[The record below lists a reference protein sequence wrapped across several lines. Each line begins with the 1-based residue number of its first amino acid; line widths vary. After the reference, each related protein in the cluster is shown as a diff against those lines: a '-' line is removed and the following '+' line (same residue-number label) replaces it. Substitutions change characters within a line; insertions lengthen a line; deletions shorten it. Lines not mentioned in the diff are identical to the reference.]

1 MQGMLHGL
9 KHLALIAMILRAM
22 LPAGWMPASAV
33 PGEIAFTICSV
44 DSAAKQQ
51 HDAPARTDNHDK
63 PCAFTGAP
71 QLAAA
76 PDAPALA
83 LPAVHAAVAET
94 DRAIAARIAAQF
106 QPHSPRAPPLNA

>member
-1 MQGMLHGL
+1 MQGMLHSL
-9 KHLALIAMILRAM
+9 KHLALIAMILRAL
-22 LPAGWMPASAV
+22 LPAGWMPAAAS
-33 PGEIAFTICSV
+33 GEIAFTICSV
-44 DSAAKQQ
+44 DIAAKQQ
-51 HDAPARTDNHDK
+51 HDAPVQKDSHDK

-83 LPAVHAAVAET
+83 LPAVHVIAAGT
-94 DRAIAARIAAQF
+94 DRMRAARIAAQF

>member
-1 MQGMLHGL
+1 MQGMLHSL
-9 KHLALIAMILRAM
+9 KHLALIAMILRAL
-22 LPAGWMPASAV
+22 LPAGWMPATAA

-44 DSAAKQQ
+44 DLAAKHQ
-51 HDAPARTDNHDK
+51 HDAPAQKDSHDK

-83 LPAVHAAVAET
+83 LPVIHAFAANT
-94 DRAIAARIAAQF
+94 DRVLAARIAAQF

>member
-1 MQGMLHGL
+1 MQGIFHGL

-22 LPAGWMPASAV
+22 LPAGWMPAAA

-51 HDAPARTDNHDK
+51 HDAPVRQESHDA

-71 QLAAA
+71 PLAAA
-76 PDAPALA
+76 PDAPALTQ
-83 LPAVHAAVAET
+83 PAVHAVAAAA
-94 DRAIAARIAAQF
+94 DRAFAARIAAQF
-106 QPHSPRAPPLNA
+106 QPHSPRAPPLSA